1 MKRVLSVWLP
11 RWAIDRRRLPTSGT
25 QSAPQSFERVD
36 PPPLVLAAPGRR
48 GMVLTAVDER
58 AEHTGLMPGM
68 RLVDARALVAGI
80 TVEKADPVADQ
91 QALMQLG
98 LWCGRFTPRVACDGA
113 DGLLLDVTGC
123 SHLFGGEQAMMQA
136 VSKQL
141 TRLGLETRLG
151 LADTPGAAGALAR
164 FAPEHQ
170 RLVKPGKVRAAL
182 KTLPVEALG
191 VTRSDTLTLRHLGLN
206 TIGAITRLPR
216 IALERR
222 FPSCMADNGLLQR
235 LDQVLGNRN
244 EHLSPLV
251 PPPIYRWRLDFAEPV
266 MHREGLETA
275 LANMMARLTV
285 ALKHGQHGA
294 RRLALW
300 CFGIDGSMAERTVAV
315 ARPTRDTEHLQ
326 RLFAGELE
334 TVDPGFGIDA
344 IVLHA
349 TLVEP
354 LETKQPLLD
363 GSQQDNL
370 DPLIDRL
377 VARLGAGAVLRPV
390 FTERRFPEQAE
401 RFAGPGE
408 DETPPFPYP
417 GLPPRPFRLFE
428 RPEPLQVIALV
439 PDGPPRLFIWRRVRR
454 RITRAAG
461 PERIAP
467 EWWIPDTDQA
477 TRDYW
482 RVEDTDGHRYWLYRT
497 ALRGNGVP
505 RWFLHGLYG

>member
-1 MKRVLSVWLP
+1 
-11 RWAIDRRRLPTSGT
+11 
-25 QSAPQSFERVD
+25 
-36 PPPLVLAAPGRR
+36 
-48 GMVLTAVDER
+48 MVLTAVDER

-80 TVEKADPVADQ
+80 TVEKADPVTDQ
-91 QALMQLG
+91 QALVQLG

-123 SHLFGGEQAMMQA
+123 SHLFGGEQAMMQT
-136 VSKQL
+136 VSKRL

-151 LADTPGAAGALAR
+151 LADTPGAARALAR

-170 RLVKPGKVRAAL
+170 RIVKPGKVRAAL

-191 VTRSDTLTLRHLGLN
+191 VTRSDTLTLRHLGLS

-216 IALERR
+216 AALERR
-222 FPSCMADNGLLQR
+222 FPPCSAENGLLQR

-244 EHLSPLV
+244 EHLSLLA
-251 PPPIYRWRLDFAEPV
+251 PPPVYRWRLDFAEPV

-285 ALKHGQHGA
+285 ALKRGQHGP
-294 RRLALW
+294 RRPAPW
-300 CFGIDGSMAERTVAV
+300 CFGIDGSMAERTVA
-315 ARPTRDTEHLQ
+315 ASRPTRDTDHLQ

-344 IVLHA
+344 IALHA

-354 LETKQPLLD
+354 LEARQPLLD

-408 DETPPFPYP
+408 AGTSPLPYP
-417 GLPPRPFRLFE
+417 DLPPRPFRLFQW
-428 RPEPLQVIALV
+428 PEPLHGIALG
-439 PDGPPRLFIWRRVRR
+439 PARQPPPEHGRRPLRDRAAPSGPP
-454 RITRAAG
+454 
-461 PERIAP
+461 
-467 EWWIPDTDQA
+467 
-477 TRDYW
+477 
-482 RVEDTDGHRYWLYRT
+482 HR
-497 ALRGNGVP
+497 VP
-505 RWFLHGLYG
+505 RSRPSRRAVAVP